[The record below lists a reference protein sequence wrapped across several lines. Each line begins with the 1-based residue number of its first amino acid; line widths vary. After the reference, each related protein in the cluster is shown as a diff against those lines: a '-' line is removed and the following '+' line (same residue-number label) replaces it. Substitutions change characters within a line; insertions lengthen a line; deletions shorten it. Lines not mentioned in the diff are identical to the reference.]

1 MVAQQRI
8 SYIIH
13 TSQHTKELAMKAATV
28 GQREQAIKTGNIR
41 PGVVAPQVKFSTA
54 ASRAKSLA
62 QAIAARRKEMR
73 K

>member
-1 MVAQQRI
+1 
-8 SYIIH
+8 
-13 TSQHTKELAMKAATV
+13 MKAATV